1 MSKQIIIVGGG
12 VSGLTALYYLRQK
25 YAQRSDITIKLLE
38 QEPLAGGTIK
48 TICRKGFQFETGPNG
63 FLDNKPSTLALVSQL
78 GLENQLIA
86 ASPATKIRY
95 ICVNDSLYSLPSGIN
110 SFFNFKPLKLRD
122 KLRVAKE
129 IFVAKGQNAQETVY
143 EFGTRR
149 LGENFAKY
157 FLDPMVSGIFGGDAQ
172 NLNLQYAFPRIYQI
186 EQEYGS
192 LFKGMIALAFEKK
205 RLRRKNSLTAGQ
217 PTGQLWSFKN
227 GMGQLTDK
235 LIETSRD
242 FIETGVS
249 VEQIFVERDGYKL
262 QFAQKEYFADELILS
277 VPAFSAADMLRGVHQ
292 NLADELTK
300 IPYASI
306 TVVGL
311 VYDKKQ
317 FDRLPQGFGYLRP
330 THEGREVLGVLFSS
344 NIFPSR
350 CPDGKMLFQIMLG
363 GARNPNTVRKSD
375 CELLALAKEELTEIL
390 GARGEPNDEFLLRWG
405 KAIPQYDRAY
415 PQTYSAI
422 KKFVEQTP
430 HLHLLANYL
439 GGISL
444 NDCTA
449 NAKALSDKYLIDGT
463 KI

>member
-1 MSKQIIIVGGG
+1 MNKQIIIVGGG
-12 VSGLTALYYLRQK
+12 ISGLSALYYLRKK
-25 YAQRSDITIKLLE
+25 YADRADVAIKLLE
-38 QEPLAGGTIK
+38 KESVAGGTIK
-48 TICRKGFQFETGPNG
+48 TARQNDFQFETGPNG
-63 FLDNKPSTLALVSQL
+63 FLDNKPSTLELARELNLSN
-78 GLENQLIA
+78 ELIA

-95 ICVNDSLYSLPSGIN
+95 ICVNNILYSLPSGIS
-110 SFFNFKPLKLRD
+110 SFFDFKPLRLRD

-129 IFVAKGQNAQETVY
+129 FFIAKGHNSQETVY

-157 FLDPMVSGIFGGDAQ
+157 FLDPMVSGIFGGNAED
-172 NLNLQYAFPRIYQI
+172 LNLQYAFPRIYQI
-186 EQEYGS
+186 EQQYGS
-192 LFKGMIALAFEKK
+192 LFKGMIALSLQKR

-235 LIETSRD
+235 LIETSQN
-242 FIETGVS
+242 FIETEVA
-249 VEQIFVERDGYKL
+249 VEQIFVQKGGFRL
-262 QFAQKEYFADELILS
+262 QSAQKEYFADELILS
-277 VPAFSAADMLRGVHQ
+277 VPAFSAAEMLQGVNK
-292 NLADELTK
+292 NLADELKK

-330 THEGREVLGVLFSS
+330 THEGKEVLGVLFSS

-350 CPDGKMLFQIMLG
+350 CPEGKMLFQIMLG
-363 GARNPNTVRKSD
+363 GARNPDSVRKSD
-375 CELLALAKEELTEIL
+375 CELLTLAKEELTKIL
-390 GARGEPNDEFLLRWG
+390 GAKAEPNGEFLLRWG
-405 KAIPQYDRAY
+405 KAIPQYDRNY

-422 KKFVEQTP
+422 KKSVEHTP

-439 GGISL
+439 GGVSL
-444 NDCTA
+444 NDCTL
-449 NAKALSDKYLIDGT
+449 NAKALSENIN
-463 KI
+463 I